1 MMQVSWK
8 NAVLGAALMAAALA
22 SQAAPRFVAGPYK
35 HTAMHR
41 QPSHVITFAPSGV
54 PAPAIAAGKR
64 AFGPGTMSWAFATGE
79 CGEERW
85 GDESGQEIA
94 DANVAAF
101 DQAGVDYIVSTG
113 GQGGVFTCASDDGME
128 RFIRRYESKHLVGLD
143 FDIEAGQTAQ
153 QVESLIAR
161 IKAAQIKRPQLR
173 YSFTVATHAASD
185 GSRKSLNAEGEA
197 ILATLRRLSVRDFT
211 FNLMVMDYGPGDRA
225 TCVLKAGAVCD
236 MGKSALQAARNVS
249 QKYKLPYAQIE
260 LTAMIGVNDVVSN
273 VFTLDD
279 ARVVAQGVK
288 TMKLAGLHFWSL
300 DRDQPC
306 SAPTSGASPT
316 CSTLQVKA
324 GEYNRILGGASR

>member
-1 MMQVSWK
+1 MQVSWK
-8 NAVLGAALMAAALA
+8 SAALGAALMAGALA

-41 QPSHVITFAPSGV
+41 QPTHVITTAPDGV
-54 PAPAIAAGKR
+54 PVPAVAFGKR

-79 CGEERW
+79 CGAEHW
-85 GDESGQEIA
+85 GEESGQEIA

-113 GQGGVFTCASDDGME
+113 GQGGIFTCATDEGME
-128 RFIRRYESKHLVGLD
+128 RFIRRYESKHLAGLD

-153 QVESLIAR
+153 QVESLILR
-161 IKAAQIKRPQLR
+161 VKAAQAKRPQLR

-185 GSRKSLNAEGEA
+185 GSRKSLNGEGEA
-197 ILATLRRLSVRDFT
+197 ILAALRRNGVRDFT

-225 TCVLKAGAVCD
+225 SCVLKRGGLCD

-249 QKYKLPYAQIE
+249 QKYGLPYAQIE

-279 ARVVAQGVK
+279 ARMLAAAVK
-288 TMKLAGLHFWSL
+288 KMRLAGLHYWSL
-300 DRDQPC
+300 DRDRPC
-306 SAPTSGASPT
+306 SEPASGASAT
-316 CSTLQVKA
+316 CSTLPVKA
-324 GEYNRILGGASR
+324 GEYNQALSASMP